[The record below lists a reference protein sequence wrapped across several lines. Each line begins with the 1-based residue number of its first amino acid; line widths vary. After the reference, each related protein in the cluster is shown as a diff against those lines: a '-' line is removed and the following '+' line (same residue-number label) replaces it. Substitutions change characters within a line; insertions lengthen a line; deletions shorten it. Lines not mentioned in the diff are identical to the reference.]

1 MEISESVEY
10 IRECTSHHFKFNNTQ
25 LKAEKFVSS
34 PLFHAVGHDW
44 VIDYYPRGSCRN
56 SINTSSFIIRL
67 QGEYKE
73 VNPTFRCSLMR
84 KDGTEISLSRILKR
98 EGEVFQ
104 IAVERSPFQGQI
116 IAYFGLRFSLFD
128 KIPNYDSFELIC
140 SIYNTEN
147 FSREVPKSFNLQSQI
162 EKLLESSETSDVTFV
177 VENHSFR
184 CHRSI
189 LAARSSVLKAELFG
203 NMVEATQKQIK
214 IDDICPEVF
223 KAMLHFMYTDSF
235 PCCEFETVSADEMAQ
250 HLLVVA
256 DRYAIEGLKAL
267 CEGKLCDSIS
277 LESVSSTLALAEQHN
292 SSRLKSSCLEFIS
305 EPGIMLSWMSTDEY
319 VDLVRNFPSIMVE
332 IRSKVN
338 TILSSM
344 DVRRQKR

>member
-1 MEISESVEY
+1 
-10 IRECTSHHFKFNNTQ
+10 
-25 LKAEKFVSS
+25 
-34 PLFHAVGHDW
+34 
-44 VIDYYPRGSCRN
+44 
-56 SINTSSFIIRL
+56 
-67 QGEYKE
+67 
-73 VNPTFRCSLMR
+73 MR

-128 KIPNYDSFELIC
+128 KRSNYDSFELIC

-162 EKLLESSETSDVTFV
+162 EKLLESSETADVTFV
-177 VENHSFR
+177 VENQSFR
-184 CHRSI
+184 SHRSI
-189 LAARSSVLKAELFG
+189 LAARSPVLKAELFG

-214 IDDICPEVF
+214 IEDICPKVF
-223 KAMLHFMYTDSF
+223 EAMLHFMYTDSF
-235 PCCEFETVSADEMAQ
+235 PCCDSETVSAEMAQ
-250 HLLVVA
+250 HLLVAA

-267 CEGKLCDSIS
+267 CEKKLCDSIS

-292 SSRLKSSCLEFIS
+292 SSRLKNSCLEFIS

-344 DVRRQKR
+344 DVKRQKR